1 MTGDFGGLFF
11 IALVWAFFKLV
22 SRSREDSA
30 TGQPMRRPAQEG
42 LRRVEDPPREEGRA
56 LRMLLRELEG
66 ALNKGA
72 TGPTSVGRGPVG
84 RPAARRLPS
93 AEEVENREVLEVAPE
108 VESLERDP
116 GRAERAA
123 VDQDDQAEQVIA
135 RRAASAASRA
145 GGRTPADHQRFD
157 QQIRRESADHTATRA
172 LTPQQLR
179 SAVIWREI
187 LGPPVSLRE
196 P

>member
-1 MTGDFGGLFF
+1 MVGDFGGLF
-11 IALVWAFFKLV
+11 ILALIWAFFKLV
-22 SRSREDSA
+22 SRSREDSG
-30 TGQPMRRPAQEG
+30 TGQPMRRPTQGG
-42 LRRVEDPPREEGRA
+42 LGRIEDPPREEGRA

-66 ALNKGA
+66 ALNQGA
-72 TGPTSVGRGPVG
+72 GGPTSVGRGPVG

-93 AEEVENREVLEVAPE
+93 AEEVEDREVLEVAPE

-157 QQIRRESADHTATRA
+157 QRIRQEPADHTATRA
-172 LTPQQLR
+172 LTQQQLR
-179 SAVIWREI
+179 DAVVWREI

>member
-1 MTGDFGGLFF
+1 MAGDFGGLIFV
-11 IALVWAFFKLV
+11 ALIWAFFKLV

-30 TGQPMRRPAQEG
+30 TGQPTRRPVQSG
-42 LRRVEDPPREEGRA
+42 LSRIENPPREEGRA

-66 ALNKGA
+66 ALNQGA
-72 TGPTSVGRGPVG
+72 AGASSVGRGPVG

-93 AEEVENREVLEVAPE
+93 AEEVEDREVLEAAPE

-116 GRAERAA
+116 RRAGRAA

-145 GGRTPADHQRFD
+145 GGRTSADHQRFD
-157 QQIRRESADHTATRA
+157 QRIRQEPADHTATRA

-179 SAVIWREI
+179 DAVIWREI